1 MLDEK
6 AEEGRA
12 GGDGP
17 DDPAAEATASPSA
30 ASSGGSGG
38 RGLRNW
44 RLRSKL
50 ALILIIPTIT
60 ALVLA
65 GMRVYDSLD
74 RANQL
79 RQTADQVQLADQ
91 ISDVVHQL
99 QIERELAVLKLGAP
113 AGNTERADLFTAQ
126 VEQVDTAVGRL
137 NDLAAELSVDDPA
150 MQARY
155 DAGVNR
161 LGVLDSMRQAVT
173 EGAMTPRTL
182 LDQYTLLITGLV
194 QLDRE
199 VTTAI
204 NDRDLL
210 RDSNAIHALSE
221 AKEYISLEGAIV
233 SLAAQ
238 RNDFPQ
244 YMVEDAKDAMASGES
259 ASEDFN
265 AYASLAQR
273 QYFIDTVSGTE
284 IDRRQMQRDQAFARV
299 GNDEPP
305 QINQQQFVG
314 DLAVT
319 RDNYREAE
327 SGLLSEL
334 EQQSAGL
341 AEDATFGAWRDAVI
355 VALALVAALALM
367 LWVSRSMLA
376 PLRTLRENAL
386 EVAYVRLPETVR
398 RILADPNPME
408 ASRKGISPVPVET
421 KEEIGEVARS
431 FDVVH
436 ERAVRMAAEQALL
449 RENVNGIFVNLS
461 RRSQRLVE
469 RQLGVI
475 DRLESDEQDP
485 DQLAHLFELDH
496 LATRLRRNGE
506 SLLVLSGAGLSK
518 SMAKPVAAADVV
530 GASVSE
536 IEQYARV
543 EVGSVPDAAVHGRAV
558 NDLVHLLA
566 ELLDNA
572 TYFSEPDTRISVRAA
587 VTRKRSLA
595 IQITDRGV
603 GMDEDQFA
611 EANERLADPPD
622 LDVSVTRRMGLYVV
636 ARLAQ
641 RHGIDVRLR
650 ENEDI
655 EGGVVARVVVPR
667 ELLTDAPGGPQG
679 MTPAMG
685 GQHNG
690 SYAGVPAAAELPMR
704 RLDDADGV
712 GEVVADNPA
721 AQPASAFEP
730 APPLDDSPWPSAEDV
745 PEDASELDYLSGTPV
760 GGDSATTVMPAA
772 SGPAGGGP
780 EDDQPGLTPL
790 DQPISLDDLVGGP
803 NKAAGPFVSPAER
816 EPDSLPKRTPGE
828 TTGSAKSA
836 PSQPAQPAPSQ
847 PAQPPQ
853 PAGGNT
859 AGNGTGVGTAGT
871 GGPTATGDGR
881 SGAGSVPEDDPFA
894 LPKREP
900 RYVAPETAAGPGPSH
915 RAAGNR
921 TAAAAGAT
929 GTAAAHEPDAAHGA
943 DAAQSGTGGAALEEE
958 APTKRLPIY
967 QSVLSRWFSEEEE
980 EPEAGAGDQAS
991 DVADAGTAR
1000 AGASPGGASAGG
1012 VQEDWRSVSDTGW
1025 EAAQSLLEPKGEEI
1039 TTAGLPKR
1047 VPNAYLVPGSVTE
1060 AGDSPAAGAAQAGT
1074 ETFADPAASEPAASE
1089 PAASAPAASAPA
1101 AAAPA
1106 AEKPAVSRSAEA
1118 ARTRMASFQRGFTS
1132 GRHALQEQPDQA
1144 GTQFEAESNGS
1155 TGNGVHGAKE

>member
-1 MLDEK
+1 MLDAK
-6 AEEGRA
+6 AEEGQA

-30 ASSGGSGG
+30 GGANGGSG

-50 ALILIIPTIT
+50 AVILIIPTVT
-60 ALVLA
+60 VLVLA
-65 GMRVYDSLD
+65 GLRVYESLD
-74 RANQL
+74 RASQL
-79 RQTADQVQLADQ
+79 EQTAQQVQLADQ

-99 QIERELAVLKLGAP
+99 QVERELAVLKLGAP
-113 AGNTERADLFTAQ
+113 AGASDRANQFNSQ

-137 NDLAAELSVDDPA
+137 NDLAGELAVDDPA

-155 DAGVNR
+155 EAGVNR
-161 LGVLDSMRQAVT
+161 LGVLESMRQAVA

-204 NDRDLL
+204 NDREML

-233 SLAAQ
+233 ALAAQ
-238 RNDFPQ
+238 QNDFPQ
-244 YMVEDAKDAMASGES
+244 YMLDDAKGAMASGES

-265 AYASLAQR
+265 AFASLQQR
-273 QYFIDTVSGTE
+273 QYFTDTVSAPE

-299 GNDEPP
+299 ENDEPP
-305 QINQQQFVG
+305 QINQQEFVG

-327 SGLLSEL
+327 SGLLGEL
-334 EQQSAGL
+334 EQQSSAL
-341 AEDATFGAWRDAVI
+341 AEDTTFAAWRDAAI
-355 VALALVAALALM
+355 VAVALIAALALM
-367 LWVSRSMLA
+367 LYVSRSMLA

-408 ASRKGISPVPVET
+408 ASRKGISPVPVDT

-475 DRLESDEQDP
+475 DSLESDEQDP
-485 DQLAHLFELDH
+485 DQLSHLFELDH

-518 SMAKPVAAADVV
+518 SMAKPVPAADVV

-543 EVGSVPDAAVHGRAV
+543 EVGGVPDVAVHGRAV

-603 GMDEDQFA
+603 GMSEEQFA

-679 MTPAMG
+679 MTPALG

-690 SYAGVPAAAELPMR
+690 SYAGVPAAQELPMR
-704 RLDDADGV
+704 RLDD
-712 GEVVADNPA
+712 VAEPEPGHTF
-721 AQPASAFEP
+721 AQPTSAFEP
-730 APPLDDSPWPSAEDV
+730 APAFDDSRWPSAEDV
-745 PEDASELDYLSGTPV
+745 PEDASELDYLSGTSR
-760 GGDSATTVMPAA
+760 GGDPATTVMPAA
-772 SGPAGGGP
+772 GSPGDGGAG
-780 EDDQPGLTPL
+780 EQPGLTPL

-803 NKAAGPFVSPAER
+803 NKAAGPFVSPAEQ
-816 EPDSLPKRTPGE
+816 EPDALPKRTPGE
-828 TTGSAKSA
+828 STGSAR
-836 PSQPAQPAPSQ
+836 PSWPQQPTS
-847 PAQPPQ
+847 
-853 PAGGNT
+853 
-859 AGNGTGVGTAGT
+859 GNGNGWPDTSGEDAADAGT
-871 GGPTATGDGR
+871 
-881 SGAGSVPEDDPFA
+881 VPEDNPLA

-900 RYVAPETAAGPGPSH
+900 RYVSPEAEAGSGPSQ
-915 RAAGNR
+915 
-921 TAAAAGAT
+921 GAT
-929 GTAAAHEPDAAHGA
+929 GNGAVGAEGGHAAR
-943 DAAQSGTGGAALEEE
+943 AAQAGTEGAALEEE

-980 EPEAGAGDQAS
+980 DVPEAGTGDRIGDVVERDPVHAGVS
-991 DVADAGTAR
+991 
-1000 AGASPGGASAGG
+1000 SGGASAGG
-1012 VQEDWRSVSDTGW
+1012 LQEDWRSVSDTGW

-1060 AGDSPAAGAAQAGT
+1060 ANDSPPAPGAGG
-1074 ETFADPAASEPAASE
+1074 ET
-1089 PAASAPAASAPA
+1089 APAAPPVAT
-1101 AAAPA
+1101 
-1106 AEKPAVSRSAEA
+1106 EKPAVSRSAEA
-1118 ARTRMASFQRGFTS
+1118 ARNRMASFQRGFTT
-1132 GRHALQEQPDQA
+1132 GRHALKDQPDQT
-1144 GTQFEAESNGS
+1144 GTQSEAESTDNGAD
-1155 TGNGVHGAKE
+1155 GAKE

>member
-6 AEEGRA
+6 AEEGQA

-17 DDPAAEATASPSA
+17 DGPAAEATASPSA
-30 ASSGGSGG
+30 AGGGSGGSG

-50 ALILIIPTIT
+50 ALILIIPTVT

-65 GMRVYDSLD
+65 GLRVYESLD
-74 RANQL
+74 RAGQL
-79 RQTADQVQLADQ
+79 EQTADQVQLADQ

-99 QIERELAVLKLGAP
+99 QIEREHAVLKLGAGP
-113 AGNTERADLFTAQ
+113 GNAERTNLFNAQ

-137 NDLAAELSVDDPA
+137 NDLAEDLTVDDPA

-155 DAGVNR
+155 EAGVNR
-161 LGVLDSMRQAVT
+161 LGVLDSMRQAVA

-221 AKEYISLEGAIV
+221 AKENISLEGTIV
-233 SLAAQ
+233 ALAAQ
-238 RNDFPQ
+238 QNDFPQ
-244 YMVEDAKDAMASGES
+244 YMLEDAKDAMASGES
-259 ASEDFN
+259 ASEDFT
-265 AYASLAQR
+265 AYASLQQR
-273 QYFIDTVSGTE
+273 QYFTDTVSAPE

-299 GNDEPP
+299 ENGEPP
-305 QINQQQFVG
+305 QINQQEFVG

-327 SGLLSEL
+327 SGLLSDL
-334 EQQSAGL
+334 EEESSAL
-341 AEDATFGAWRDAVI
+341 AGDTTFAAWRDAAI
-355 VALALVAALALM
+355 VALALIAALALM
-367 LWVSRSMLA
+367 LYVSRSMLA

-408 ASRKGISPVPVET
+408 ASRKGIRPVPVDT

-449 RENVNGIFVNLS
+449 RENVNGIFVNIS

-475 DRLESDEQDP
+475 DSLESDEQDP
-485 DQLAHLFELDH
+485 DQLSNLFELDH

-518 SMAKPVAAADVV
+518 SMAKPVPAADVV

-543 EVGSVPDAAVHGRAV
+543 EVGSVPEAAVHGRAV

-572 TYFSEPDTRISVRAA
+572 TYFSEPDTKISVRAA

-603 GMDEDQFA
+603 GMSEEQFA

-679 MTPAMG
+679 VAAAVG

-704 RLDDADGV
+704 RLDEAD
-712 GEVVADNPA
+712 EPVADPG
-721 AQPASAFEP
+721 AQPPGAFEP
-730 APPLDDSPWPSAEDV
+730 APSFDDRWPSAEDV
-745 PEDASELDYLSGTPV
+745 PEDASELDYLSGASR
-760 GGDSATTVMPAA
+760 GADSATTVMPAA
-772 SGPAGGGP
+772 GGPTGGG
-780 EDDQPGLTPL
+780 EDEQGLTPL

-803 NKAAGPFVSPAER
+803 NKAAGPFVSPEEQ
-816 EPDSLPKRTPGE
+816 EPDALPKRTPGE
-828 TTGSAKSA
+828 TTGSAR
-836 PSQPAQPAPSQ
+836 PSW
-847 PAQPPQ
+847 PPQQ
-853 PAGGNT
+853 PAGGN
-859 AGNGTGVGTAGT
+859 GNGNGRPDTTGESAPGAGT
-871 GGPTATGDGR
+871 
-881 SGAGSVPEDDPFA
+881 VPEDNPLA
-894 LPKREP
+894 LPQREP
-900 RYVAPETAAGPGPSH
+900 RYVSPETAAGPGTSQG
-915 RAAGNR
+915 AAGNG
-921 TAAAAGAT
+921 TTGAAGAAAAAGAAQA
-929 GTAAAHEPDAAHGA
+929 GTE
-943 DAAQSGTGGAALEEE
+943 GAALEEE

-967 QSVLSRWFSEEEE
+967 QSVLSRWFSEEDENV
-980 EPEAGAGDQAS
+980 PEAGAGDQTS

-1000 AGASPGGASAGG
+1000 AGASSGGASAGG

-1060 AGDSPAAGAAQAGT
+1060 ASDATPAPSAAA
-1074 ETFADPAASEPAASE
+1074 EP
-1089 PAASAPAASAPA
+1089 APAAPA
-1101 AAAPA
+1101 SPPVAT
-1106 AEKPAVSRSAEA
+1106 EKPAVSRSAEA
-1118 ARTRMASFQRGFTS
+1118 ARNRMASFQRGFTS
-1132 GRHALQEQPDQA
+1132 GRHALKEQPDQT
-1144 GTQFEAESNGS
+1144 GTQSEAESNGS
-1155 TGNGVHGAKE
+1155 TDNGVHGAKE

>member
-1 MLDEK
+1 MLVVLDEK
-6 AEEGRA
+6 AEEGQA
-12 GGDGP
+12 GGDGGP
-17 DDPAAEATASPSA
+17 DGPTAEATASPSA
-30 ASSGGSGG
+30 GGAGSGGSG

-60 ALVLA
+60 ALVL
-65 GMRVYDSLD
+65 GGLRVYESLD

-99 QIERELAVLKLGAP
+99 QIERELAVLKLGANP
-113 AGNTERADLFTAQ
+113 GNTERANLFNAQ
-126 VEQVDTAVGRL
+126 VDQVDTAVGRL
-137 NDLAAELSVDDPA
+137 NDLAGELTVDDPA

-155 DAGVNR
+155 DSGVNR
-161 LGVLDSMRQAVT
+161 LGVLESMRQAVT

-238 RNDFPQ
+238 QNDFPQ
-244 YMVEDAKDAMASGES
+244 YMVDDARDAMASGES

-265 AYASLAQR
+265 AYASLQQR
-273 QYFIDTVSGTE
+273 QYFTDTVSAPE
-284 IDRRQMQRDQAFARV
+284 IDRRQMVRDQAFARV
-299 GNDEPP
+299 ANDEPP
-305 QINQQQFVG
+305 QINRQEFVN

-327 SGLLSEL
+327 SGLLSDL

-341 AEDATFGAWRDAVI
+341 AEDTTFAAWRDAAI
-355 VALALVAALALM
+355 VAIALIAALALM
-367 LWVSRSMLA
+367 LYVSRSMLA

-475 DRLESDEQDP
+475 DSLESEEQDP

-518 SMAKPVAAADVV
+518 SMAKPVPAADVV

-543 EVGSVPDAAVHGRAV
+543 EVGSVPDVAVHGRAV

-603 GMDEDQFA
+603 GMSEEQFA

-667 ELLTDAPGGPQG
+667 ELLTDAPGGPAG

-704 RLDDADGV
+704 RLADAEGV
-712 GEVVADNPA
+712 GGPVPDATA
-721 AQPASAFEP
+721 AQPTSAFEP
-730 APPLDDSPWPSAEDV
+730 AQAFDGSRWPSAEDV
-745 PEDASELDYLSGTPV
+745 PEDASELDYLSGAPG
-760 GGDSATTVMPAA
+760 GGDPATTVMPAA
-772 SGPAGGGP
+772 SGPAGGGS
-780 EDDQPGLTPL
+780 EDGQPGLTPL

-803 NKAAGPFVSPAER
+803 NKAAGPFVSPAEQ
-816 EPDSLPKRTPGE
+816 EPDALPKRTPGE
-828 TTGSAKSA
+828 TTGSAQ
-836 PSQPAQPAPSQ
+836 PSWPPQQPADI
-847 PAQPPQ
+847 
-853 PAGGNT
+853 
-859 AGNGTGVGTAGT
+859 GNGNGWPDT
-871 GGPTATGDGR
+871 TGDGG
-881 SGAGSVPEDDPFA
+881 SAAGTVPEDNPLA

-900 RYVAPETAAGPGPSH
+900 RYVSPESAAGSGTSQGISGNGTTG
-915 RAAGNR
+915 AAGA
-921 TAAAAGAT
+921 AAAAGAAQA
-929 GTAAAHEPDAAHGA
+929 GTE
-943 DAAQSGTGGAALEEE
+943 SAALEEE

-980 EPEAGAGDQAS
+980 DVPEAGAGDQTS
-991 DVADAGTAR
+991 DVADAGTAL
-1000 AGASPGGASAGG
+1000 AGASSGGASAGG

-1060 AGDSPAAGAAQAGT
+1060 ASDTTPASSAGA
-1074 ETFADPAASEPAASE
+1074 EAD
-1089 PAASAPAASAPA
+1089 PA
-1101 AAAPA
+1101 AAAPTA
-1106 AEKPAVSRSAEA
+1106 TAKPAVSRSAEA
-1118 ARTRMASFQRGFTS
+1118 ARNRMASFQRGFTS
-1132 GRHALQEQPDQA
+1132 GRHALKEQPDQT
-1144 GTQFEAESNGS
+1144 GTQSEAESNGS
-1155 TGNGVHGAKE
+1155 TDNGVHGAKE

>member
-6 AEEGRA
+6 AEEGQS

-17 DDPAAEATASPSA
+17 DGPTAEATASPSA
-30 ASSGGSGG
+30 AGGAGSGGSG

-65 GMRVYDSLD
+65 GLRVYESLD
-74 RANQL
+74 RADQL
-79 RQTADQVQLADQ
+79 QQTADQVQLADQ

-113 AGNTERADLFTAQ
+113 PGNAERANLFNAQ

-137 NDLAAELSVDDPA
+137 NDLAGDLTVDDPA

-204 NDRDLL
+204 NDRELL

-233 SLAAQ
+233 ALAAQ
-238 RNDFPQ
+238 QNDFPQ
-244 YMVEDAKDAMASGES
+244 YMLDDARDAMASGES

-265 AYASLAQR
+265 AFASLQQR
-273 QYFIDTVSGTE
+273 QYFTDTVSAPE
-284 IDRRQMQRDQAFARV
+284 LDRRQMQRDQAFARV
-299 GNDEPP
+299 SNGEPP
-305 QINQQQFVG
+305 QINQQEFVG

-327 SGLLSEL
+327 SGLLSDL

-341 AEDATFGAWRDAVI
+341 AEDTTFAAWRDAAI
-355 VALALVAALALM
+355 VAVALIAALALM
-367 LWVSRSMLA
+367 LYVSRSMLA

-475 DRLESDEQDP
+475 DSLESDEQDP
-485 DQLAHLFELDH
+485 DQLSHLFELDH

-518 SMAKPVAAADVV
+518 SMAKPVPAADVV

-543 EVGSVPDAAVHGRAV
+543 EVGSVPDIAVHGRAV

-603 GMDEDQFA
+603 GMTEEQFA

-667 ELLTDAPGGPQG
+667 ELLTDAPGGPAG

-712 GEVVADNPA
+712 GEPMPDATA
-721 AQPASAFEP
+721 AQPTSAFEP
-730 APPLDDSPWPSAEDV
+730 AQAFDGSRWPSAEDV
-745 PEDASELDYLSGTPV
+745 PEDASELDYLSGAQ
-760 GGDSATTVMPAA
+760 GGADPATTVMPAA
-772 SGPAGGGP
+772 SGQTGGGP

-803 NKAAGPFVSPAER
+803 NKAAGPFVSPAEQ
-816 EPDSLPKRTPGE
+816 EPDALPKRTPGQ
-828 TTGSAKSA
+828 TTGSAQPSW
-836 PSQPAQPAPSQ
+836 PSQ
-847 PAQPPQ
+847 Q
-853 PAGGNT
+853 PAGGN
-859 AGNGTGVGTAGT
+859 GNGHGYGNGWADT
-871 GGPTATGDGR
+871 TGDGGP
-881 SGAGSVPEDDPFA
+881 GAGTVPEDNPLA

-900 RYVAPETAAGPGPSH
+900 RYVSPEAAAGPGTSQG
-915 RAAGNR
+915 AAGNG
-921 TAAAAGAT
+921 TAGAAAAAGAAQA
-929 GTAAAHEPDAAHGA
+929 GTE
-943 DAAQSGTGGAALEEE
+943 GAALEEE

-980 EPEAGAGDQAS
+980 DVPEAGAGDQTS
-991 DVADAGTAR
+991 DVADVGTAS
-1000 AGASPGGASAGG
+1000 AGASSGGASAGG

-1060 AGDSPAAGAAQAGT
+1060 ASDPTPASNAGAD
-1074 ETFADPAASEPAASE
+1074 ADP
-1089 PAASAPAASAPA
+1089 PA

-1106 AEKPAVSRSAEA
+1106 ATAKPAVSRSAEA
-1118 ARTRMASFQRGFTS
+1118 ARNRMASFQRGFTS
-1132 GRHALQEQPDQA
+1132 GRHALQEQPDQT
-1144 GTQFEAESNGS
+1144 GTQSEAESNGS
-1155 TGNGVHGAKE
+1155 TDNGVHGAKE